1 MNLLNVFMSD
11 ANDLKH
17 HLIKLQGQIDQVIE
31 HQKRMGDDIQLIFA
45 DISVFENMILKIID
59 NSGANVSDWTRDKFH

>member
-1 MNLLNVFMSD
+1 MSD
-11 ANDLKH
+11 ENDIKNILT
-17 HLIKLQGQIDQVIE
+17 KLQNQIDQLID
-31 HQKRMGDDIQLIFA
+31 HQKRVNDDIQMIFA